1 MSAVPGQ
8 RVSERLFDLA
18 DGWSPF
24 RYSAPVVAI
33 CTREML
39 GIVTTQVG
47 ALRAGSLVHALAQ
60 LHANRTALPPV
71 DSAPRLTDQLSDAE
85 RAALMGGT
93 LQRIYGWSPGT

>member
-47 ALRAGSLVHALAQ
+47 APGADSPVHALAQ
-60 LHANRTALPPV
+60 LHANRTSPPWLA
-71 DSAPRLTDQLSDAE
+71 SAPRLTDQLSDAE
-85 RAALMGGT
+85 RAALMAGA
-93 LQRIYGWSPGT
+93 LQQIYRWSPGT